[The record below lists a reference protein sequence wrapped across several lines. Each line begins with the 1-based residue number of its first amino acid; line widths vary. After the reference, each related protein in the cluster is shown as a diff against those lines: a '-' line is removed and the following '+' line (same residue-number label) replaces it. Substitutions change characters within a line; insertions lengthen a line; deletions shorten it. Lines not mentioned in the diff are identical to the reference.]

1 MTEINEQ
8 TIPYW
13 LLFMDLVSTQHS
25 IHHLEIYHQLHVTF
39 VFKLQN
45 CLAQRST
52 ISVVFCCDI
61 ESVRVT
67 TKTYQ
72 SVQNR
77 QKDLKSHGGLLV
89 GN

>member
-25 IHHLEIYHQLHVTF
+25 IHHLESYHHLNVTF
-39 VFKLQN
+39 VFKLQS
-45 CLAQRST
+45 ST
-52 ISVVFCCDI
+52 LNPVIFCCDI

-72 SVQNR
+72 NVKNG
-77 QKDLKSHGGLLV
+77 QKDLKSHGEYLV